1 METCYVNGHWVP
13 ATEAAVHLFD
23 SGLMF
28 GETITET
35 LRTFNGVPF
44 ELDRHIDRLERS
56 LYLAHLD
63 AQPRPQ
69 LASLIRECAER
80 GTASFGEEVLIKV
93 DVTRGIF
100 GYYRDPSLEYAD
112 SHLFL
117 HALPVPFWRFD
128 HQYDSGLAVAYPVT
142 RQMPSQ
148 TLDPRIKHRS
158 RLFQSIAEREAAQ
171 VDEHAVALL
180 MDLDGFIAEG
190 TGWNIFAVKDGSVAT
205 PTLDNCLD
213 GISRAVTIELCRE
226 LGLIVSETRLLPSD
240 VQLADELFAT
250 ATSYCLLPITRVHGR
265 AVADGRRGPVTT
277 HLIRAWSDR
286 VGLDIVAQARTS
298 ARREEVHAGA

>member
-1 METCYVNGHWVP
+1 MGVGYGGRST
-13 ATEAAVHLFD
+13 
-23 SGLMF
+23 S
-28 GETITET
+28 
-35 LRTFNGVPF
+35 LRLGDDVRPF
-44 ELDRHIDRLERS
+44 ELERHIDRLERS
-56 LYLAHLD
+56 LYLAHIE
-63 AQPRPQ
+63 AQPRAQ
-69 LASLIRECAER
+69 LASLIRESAER
-80 GTASFGEEVLIKV
+80 GTKSFGEEVLIKV

-100 GYYRDPSLEYAD
+100 GYYRDPSLEYAS

-117 HALPVPFWRFD
+117 HVLPVPFWRFVED
-128 HQYDSGLAVAYPVT
+128 YTSGLAVAYPVT

-158 RLFQSIAEREAAQ
+158 RLFQAIAEREAAQ
-171 VDEHAVALL
+171 VEEHAVALL
-180 MDLDGFIAEG
+180 MDLDGFVAEG
-190 TGWNIFAVKDGSVAT
+190 TGWNLFVVRDGSVAT

-226 LGLIVSETRLLPSD
+226 LGLPVSETRLVPSD

-277 HLIRAWSDR
+277 RLIEAWNNL
-286 VGLDIVAQARTS
+286 VGLDLVGQARTS
-298 ARREEVHAGA
+298 ARRREVNVGA